1 MKDRYVHIDI
11 AKGISI
17 CLVATFHGQLGNF
30 YPSLIEP
37 MGLFRMPL
45 FFLLSGVFFS
55 WRSEPHYF
63 FTKKFDSLLKPYFV
77 VLFSLLL
84 IDFIFFDEYIGT
96 RWIKIIYA
104 NGPIIDWT
112 PLWFLSHLFL
122 LYGFSYV
129 LFKYFRFYQWPSSI
143 KYIYLISSITIGSI
157 FIDSFWIK
165 GISKE
170 ISMSGENLYLP
181 GLPFSLD
188 IILVTSVFFILGIM
202 LRDSLISFKPS
213 LFLIVISI
221 IVFYFI
227 QTTPATVNFNHR
239 MFSYPFLSTLGAISG
254 IYLVMSISYFI
265 QRFKRVSFLLSLC
278 GQSSLFILIF
288 HQMIGRETNNLM
300 IGLFKPEDSSVI
312 FALIA
317 LISSIFIPIYLKTV
331 AEKFN
336 FISLMLLPIRLE
348 SKTK

>member
-1 MKDRYVHIDI
+1 MKDRYLHIDI

-30 YPSLIEP
+30 YPSIIEP

-55 WRSEPHYF
+55 WRAEPHHF

-77 VLFSLLL
+77 VLFSLLF
-84 IDFIFFDEYIGT
+84 IDIIFFDEYIGF
-96 RWIKIIYA
+96 RWIKILYA
-104 NGPIIDWT
+104 NGPIIEWT

-122 LYGFSYV
+122 LYCFSYI
-129 LFKYFRFYQWPSSI
+129 LFRYLKFYQWSTSI
-143 KYIYLISSITIGSI
+143 KYFYLLSSIIIGSI
-157 FIDSFWIK
+157 FIDSFWVK

-170 ISMSGENLYLP
+170 ISVSGDNLYLP

-202 LRDSLISFKPS
+202 LSSSLRSFKPS
-213 LFLIVISI
+213 LLLIFLSI
-221 IVFYFI
+221 TVFYFI
-227 QTTPATVNFNHR
+227 QTTPAKVNFNHR
-239 MFSYPFLSTLGAISG
+239 MFSYPLLSTLGAISG
-254 IYLVMSISYFI
+254 IYIVMSISYFI
-265 QRFKRVSFLLSLC
+265 QRFKNISQFLSLC
-278 GQSSLFILIF
+278 GKSSLFILIF
-288 HQMIGRETNNLM
+288 HPIIGQETNNLM
-300 IGLFKPEDSSVI
+300 INIFKPEDSSVI

-317 LISSIFIPIYLKTV
+317 LISSIIVPIYLKTV

-336 FISLMLLPIRLE
+336 FLSMMLLPIAIE
-348 SKTK
+348 SKSK